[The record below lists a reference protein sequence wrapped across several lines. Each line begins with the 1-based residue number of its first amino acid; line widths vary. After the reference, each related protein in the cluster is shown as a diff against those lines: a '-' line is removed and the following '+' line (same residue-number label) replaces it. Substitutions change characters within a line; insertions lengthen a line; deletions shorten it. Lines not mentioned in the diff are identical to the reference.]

1 MMAAMS
7 SFFAGNKRVR
17 QVAGDTSMTGIR
29 VQLCGVARSLAGV
42 NSSPVHVLRGVDLDV
57 ASGSSVA
64 IVGPSGSGKTTLL
77 QLIGALDKPDAGTIS
92 LNGQEIGQLDETSRR
107 MWRGQRMGFVFQQ
120 HHLLPQL
127 TVLENVLVP
136 AWAMGVT
143 SAHVEHAEQLLKR
156 VGLEDRRQH
165 RPAQLSGG
173 ECQRVALV
181 RALLLKP
188 GLLLADEPTGSLDH
202 ASAMSLA
209 DLLVKINAEEGA
221 TLIIVTHARELAL
234 RMSRCLLLQD
244 GKLTPG

>member
-1 MMAAMS
+1 
-7 SFFAGNKRVR
+7 
-17 QVAGDTSMTGIR
+17 
-29 VQLCGVARSLAGV
+29 
-42 NSSPVHVLRGVDLDV
+42 
-57 ASGSSVA
+57 
-64 IVGPSGSGKTTLL
+64 
-77 QLIGALDKPDAGTIS
+77 
-92 LNGQEIGQLDETSRR
+92 
-107 MWRGQRMGFVFQQ
+107 
-120 HHLLPQL
+120 
-127 TVLENVLVP
+127 VP